1 MSVKDFIMLCLPYL
15 GLTNADL
22 DVMEGSYTPRQ
33 RLLAAIN
40 TVYGE
45 ISIST
50 DAYQKII
57 EVLPD
62 KNGKVFDHTGLLRLY
77 KVLSVKHN
85 GKNIRFHT
93 IVNGIELDE
102 KVEGNVVVCFSFF
115 PEALI
120 EGNVLI
126 TGINRYSFL
135 YRVLSEYC
143 LMIGLFDKSEIFF
156 QKHLLSSAIDKRVK
170 ERRVESSRWI

>member
-1 MSVKDFIMLCLPYL
+1 MSVKDFMMLCLPYL

-22 DVMEGSYTPRQ
+22 DVMEGNYTPRQ

-50 DAYQKII
+50 DTYQKIVD
-57 EVLPD
+57 VLPEKD
-62 KNGKVFDHTGLLRLY
+62 GRIFEYKGLPRVY
-77 KVLSVKHN
+77 KVLSVKSN
-85 GKNIRFHT
+85 GKNIKFHT
-93 IVNGIELDE
+93 IVNGIELEE
-102 KVEGNVVVCFSFF
+102 KVEGYVTVCYSFF

-120 EGNVLI
+120 EGNILVS
-126 TGINRYSFL
+126 GINRYSFL

-143 LMIGLFDKSEIFF
+143 LMIGLFDKSEMFF
-156 QKHLLSSAIDKRVK
+156 QKHLLSSTIDKRIK